1 MVFRATSNAVVHH
14 SHRFCGS
21 IDRLVSTPKRF
32 RSTAA
37 CSGNEDVLNTVVR
50 DLQAL
55 YESTGDVS
63 SRLCLR
69 CINTNSPD
77 TILQRIV
84 DEEKVHPIAN
94 VEALQQRLGTGRR
107 CYALFHPML
116 PEEPLCF
123 VHIALLSSIAD
134 SMDIITGRNAIFF
147 DRNEERAA
155 AKAAMFYSISA
166 SQPRLSGIDLGNV
179 LIKGAARELKHD
191 AKRPDG
197 PLPEL
202 HLYSTLS
209 PMPNFRSWVQ
219 SVGLSLLSDG
229 VITCKETGLV
239 DGLKTA
245 SELEQLI
252 TDDAFDVGEFNV
264 NPLESDL
271 LRNYEEPIVRMASY
285 YLSHEKRQPG
295 VQGDP
300 PQILCPVGNFHVRN
314 GAEVYRVNFLA
325 DKTTRGMSNSL
336 GTMVNYRY
344 NFEAVE
350 TNRARYVARGEIA
363 YGSEF
368 HKMVLR

>member
-1 MVFRATSNAVVHH
+1 MFFRTTSNVVVHH
-14 SHRFCGS
+14 AHRLRGS
-21 IDRLVSTPKRF
+21 IDYLVSTPKRF
-32 RSTAA
+32 RSTDA

-50 DLQAL
+50 DLQTL
-55 YESTGDVS
+55 YGSTGDVS

-84 DEEKVHPIAN
+84 DEEKVHPVAN

-134 SMDIITGRNAIFF
+134 SMDHITGRNAVFF
-147 DRNEERAA
+147 DGNEERTG
-155 AKAAMFYSISA
+155 AKAAIFYSISA
-166 SQPRLSGIDLGNV
+166 SQPRLAGIDLGNV

-191 AKRPDG
+191 AERPDG

-209 PMPNFRSWVQ
+209 PMPNFRSWVK
-219 SVGLSLLSDG
+219 SVGLSLLGDG
-229 VITCKETGLV
+229 VINCKEARTF
-239 DGLKTA
+239 DGLKVA

-252 TDDAFDVGEFNV
+252 TDDAFDAGEVNV
-264 NPLESDL
+264 NPFES

-285 YLSHEKRQPG
+285 YLSHEKRKPG
-295 VQGDP
+295 LQKGGGP

-325 DKTTRGMSNSL
+325 DKTMRGMSNSL

-350 TNRARYVARGEIA
+350 TNRARYVSRGEIA

-368 HKMVLR
+368 DKMALR